1 MSGVI
6 RAFLGVG
13 GSRRGPK
20 VSLDGGIS
28 ESPWGQARR
37 RFFAGR
43 MGPLGLGI
51 LVFIFLFVVI
61 GSVVLPFDFYHVP
74 QPDQITFVGRGPAW
88 GRPFGETGLL
98 QLDVLTL
105 VVNGGKASLA
115 IGFFTAIGSLS
126 LGTLIGV
133 IAGSFGGRVDSFLMR
148 LADIFLMIPT
158 LFVVLFLARILQGAH
173 GGGIWSLI
181 FVFVAFGWMG
191 ISRLVRGQ
199 VLAIREMEFVEAAR
213 ALGVRPVRI
222 AVRHILP
229 NAIGPVV
236 VSAPFVVGG
245 AIISEAFISY
255 LGFGV
260 DPATPTWGNI
270 LSESAKF
277 LQQGNWWWMGF
288 PGLFIVLTSLSVN
301 MIGDALR
308 GALDPRG
315 AK

>member
-51 LVFIFLFVVI
+51 LVFIFLFVAI

-105 VVNGGKASLA
+105 VVNGG
-115 IGFFTAIGSLS
+115 IY
-126 LGTLIGV
+126 
-133 IAGSFGGRVDSFLMR
+133 R
-148 LADIFLMIPT
+148 
-158 LFVVLFLARILQGAH
+158 H
-173 GGGIWSLI
+173 
-181 FVFVAFGWMG
+181 
-191 ISRLVRGQ
+191 
-199 VLAIREMEFVEAAR
+199 EFVSDSVISGLMQVQLATEVPVISAVLTPQESEELFKVMRSLVGAGKSIIFITHKLREVMEVADRDTLYAAPQHPYTQALLDAAPVPDPLIERSRAPR
-213 ALGVRPVRI
+213 ALTGE
-222 AVRHILP
+222 LP
-229 NAIGPVV
+229 SPLNP
-236 VSAPFVVGG
+236 
-245 AIISEAFISY
+245 
-255 LGFGV
+255 
-260 DPATPTWGNI
+260 PTGCVFNTRCPMASQECREVI
-270 LSESAKF
+270 PPLVEKK
-277 LQQGNWWWMGF
+277 
-288 PGLFIVLTSLSVN
+288 PGHFAACIKV
-301 MIGDALR
+301 
-308 GALDPRG
+308 
-315 AK
+315 